1 MSRPEVLLVGC
12 GNMGQAL
19 LRGWL
24 DNGWTLDEIHVVEPE
39 EGART
44 AAEAL
49 GLRAAKTRP
58 DVANADVVVLAVKPQ
73 QLGELLPDYR
83 DLAEAGCLF
92 LSIAAGK
99 PISFY
104 EAELG
109 SGVAVVRGMPNTP
122 AAIGRGMTVLVANEA
137 VDQNQRALCESLMG
151 AVGEVAWVAEE
162 GLMNAVTA
170 VSGSGPAYVF
180 FLVECLADAGVEMG
194 LARELADQLA
204 LATVAGAGAY
214 ASGADFD
221 PAELRRRVTSPGGTT
236 EAALK
241 VLGGDGGLRELMT
254 RAVRAATERGRG
266 LA

>member
-19 LRGWL
+19 LHGWL
-24 DNGWTLDEIHVVEPE
+24 DNGWTLSEIQIVELDDEVRA
-39 EGART
+39 G
-44 AAEAL
+44 AEAL
-49 GLRAAKTRP
+49 GMQIVRTRP
-58 DVANADVVVLAVKPQ
+58 DVVNGEVVVLAVKPQ

-99 PISFY
+99 PISYY

-109 SGVAVVRGMPNTP
+109 SGVAMVRGMPNTP
-122 AAIGRGMTVLVANEA
+122 AAIGHGITVLVANEA
-137 VDQNQRALCESLMG
+137 VDGNQRALCESLMG
-151 AVGEVAWVAEE
+151 AVGQVAWLDEE
-162 GLMNAVTA
+162 TLMDAVTA

-180 FLVECLADAGVEMG
+180 LLVECLADAGVEMG
-194 LARELADQLA
+194 LGRELADQLA
-204 LATVAGAGAY
+204 LVTVAGAGAY
-214 ASGADFD
+214 AAGSDPG

-236 EAALK
+236 EAALE

-254 RAVRAATERGRG
+254 RAVRAATERGCG